1 MVNKKYQ
8 EEIIA
13 LLQGGYSISS
23 ISKVMSKKYKTEI
36 KNSDI
41 LILARQRNIRVGN
54 KDLEKLSTK
63 DISKA
68 LPYAVK
74 DENLVNSVKN
84 KLIIL
89 LICFIALL
97 GAIYLIGGFKPMLI
111 TLGVVLTV
119 LILALIVVYFKFIKG
134 NADISSFIRKRK

>member
-8 EEIIA
+8 EEVIA

-23 ISKVMSKKYKTEI
+23 IAKVMSKKYKTEI

-41 LILARQRNIRVGN
+41 LILAKQRNIRVGN
-54 KDLEKLSTK
+54 KDLEKLNTK
-63 DISKA
+63 DVGKV
-68 LPYAVK
+68 LPQAVK
-74 DENLVNSVKN
+74 DEKLVNSVKN

-89 LICFIALL
+89 FVCFVVLL

-119 LILALIVVYFKFIKG
+119 LIVGLVIVYFKFIKG
-134 NADISSFIRKRK
+134 NSEIISFLKKRK